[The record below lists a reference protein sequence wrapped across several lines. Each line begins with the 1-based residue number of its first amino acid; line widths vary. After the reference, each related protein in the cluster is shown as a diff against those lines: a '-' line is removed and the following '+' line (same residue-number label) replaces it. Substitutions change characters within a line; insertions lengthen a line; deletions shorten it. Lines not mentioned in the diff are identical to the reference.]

1 MRILQLPSWYLPEG
15 GQFCLDQSLALQEQG
30 LEIHILANVVLP
42 WRRYKL
48 SVFRYPIR
56 PFFTEENGITM
67 YRYYSWRYPFVDKLN
82 IEKWTKKT
90 VDLFGEYEEKYGL
103 PDIIHVHSSMWGG
116 YAAALIKEKYG
127 VPYVI
132 TEHRG
137 IFGVKT
143 KYAKQKFRKSYKPY
157 LIKAFSDADYI
168 IPVSYQL
175 ISKISEY
182 LNKNVPIK
190 PVSNILDTSYFY
202 PIERK
207 KINQDDTFTFVSV
220 NGFIPVKG
228 YEYLLPAF
236 DKVCK
241 KKSNVCLRIV
251 GENFEKKSFQKLL
264 RKSKNLHK
272 ISFAG
277 ELNREGV
284 REELWKADAFVI
296 ASIVESQSV
305 ATIEAMSTGLPVVG
319 TEVIPEDMLTEVSGY
334 RVPVENVSKL
344 ADGMLKMVDNRN
356 NFEDYKIVEHIKLI
370 VDKEKV
376 TTQLIEIYKDVLH
389 NRID

>member
-1 MRILQLPSWYLPEG
+1 MKILQLPSWYLPLG
-15 GQFCLDQSLALQEQG
+15 GQFCLNQSLALQEQG
-30 LEIHILANVVLP
+30 IEVHILANVILP
-42 WRRYKL
+42 WRKFKF
-48 SVFRYPIR
+48 SVFSYPIR
-56 PFFTEENGITM
+56 SFFTEENGIPM
-67 YRYYSWRYPFVDKLN
+67 YRYYSWRYPFVDIPN
-82 IEKWTKKT
+82 IEKWIKKT
-90 VDLFGEYEEKYGL
+90 VDLFGEYKEKYGL
-103 PDIIHVHSSMWGG
+103 PDIIHVHSSMWAG

-143 KYAKQKFRKSYKPY
+143 NYAKRKFKKSYKPY

-175 ISKISEY
+175 IAKISEY
-182 LNKNVPIK
+182 LIKNVPIK
-190 PVSNILDTSYFY
+190 PVSNMLDTSYFY

-207 KINQDDTFTFVSV
+207 KINSDDKFTFVSV

-241 KKSNVCLRIV
+241 KKSNVYLRIV
-251 GENFEKKSFQKLL
+251 GEDFEKKSFQKLL
-264 RKSKNLHK
+264 SKSKNLHK
-272 ISFAG
+272 ISFSG

-296 ASIVESQSV
+296 ASIVESQSL
-305 ATIEAMSTGLPVVG
+305 ATVEAMSTGLPVVG
-319 TEVIPEDMLTEVSGY
+319 SEVIPEDMLTTVSGY
-334 RVPVENVSKL
+334 RVPVENISKL
-344 ADGMLKMVDNRN
+344 ADGMVKMVDNRN
-356 NFEDYKIVEHIKLI
+356 DFDGYKIAEHIKQI
-370 VDKEKV
+370 VSKETV
-376 TTQLIEIYKDVLH
+376 AAQLIEIYKEVLH
-389 NRID
+389 K

>member
-30 LEIHILANVVLP
+30 LEVHILANVVLP

-48 SVFRYPIR
+48 SVFRYPLKS
-56 PFFTEENGITM
+56 FFAIENGIPI
-67 YRYYSWRYPFVDKLN
+67 YRYYSWKYPFVDKLN

-90 VDLFGEYEEKYGL
+90 VDLFDEYKEKYGL

-116 YAAALIKEKYG
+116 YAASRIKEKYG

-143 KYAKQKFRKSYKPY
+143 KYAKQKFKKSYKPY
-157 LIKAFSDADYI
+157 LIKAFSNADYI

-175 ISKISEY
+175 IGKISEY
-182 LNKNVPIK
+182 LTKNVPIK
-190 PVSNILDTSYFY
+190 AISNILDTSYFY
-202 PIERK
+202 PLGTKVSDKNDR
-207 KINQDDTFTFVSV
+207 FTFVSV
-220 NGFIPVKG
+220 NGFNSVKG
-228 YEYLLPAF
+228 YEYLIPAF

-241 KKSNVCLRIV
+241 KKQNVYLRIV
-251 GENFEKKSFQKLL
+251 GENFEKKQFQKILK
-264 RKSKNLHK
+264 KSNSLHR
-272 ISFAG
+272 ISFSG
-277 ELNREGV
+277 ELDKEGV

-305 ATIEAMSTGLPVVG
+305 ATLEAMSTGLPVVG
-319 TEVIPEDMLTEVSGY
+319 TEVIPADILTEKCGY
-334 RVPVENVSKL
+334 RVPVENISKL
-344 ADGMLKMVDNRN
+344 ADGMVKMVETKS
-356 NFEDYKIVEHIKLI
+356 NFDGNEISNYVQPIVSK
-370 VDKEKV
+370 KEV
-376 TTQLIEIYKDVLH
+376 THQLIEVYEQVLKK
-389 NRID
+389 